1 MGESDHDLLEVPM
14 SPEPLPDFRHVLLLS
29 RGGLNAAE
37 LAECHG
43 VLCGMICGE
52 NGNTAQDFL
61 AHLSTLEL
69 AVDAGTAL
77 HDAMIEA
84 FESTVQQLADAE
96 LRFNLWLPDDE
107 QPLDERT
114 QALAQWCT
122 GFLAGLGVG
131 GPLEKL
137 SQEAAEALG
146 DLQQIARAGF
156 SAPSDDAEEMSQDEE
171 NEQAFV
177 EIVEYVRVVTL
188 ILREEL
194 RGPGADDP
202 IH

>member
-1 MGESDHDLLEVPM
+1 MPPDA
-14 SPEPLPDFRHVLLLS
+14 LPDFRHVLLLS
-29 RGGLNAAE
+29 HGGLNAAE

-52 NGNTAQDFL
+52 SGHTAADFL
-61 AHLSTLEL
+61 SHLATLEL
-69 AVDAGTAL
+69 TVEADSVL
-77 HDAMIEA
+77 HDALTEA
-84 FESTVQQLADAE
+84 FHSTMQQLADEE

-107 QPLDERT
+107 QPLAERT
-114 QALAQWCT
+114 QSLAQWCT
-122 GFLAGLGVG
+122 GFLAGIGLG
-131 GPLEKL
+131 GPLQSL
-137 SQEAAEALG
+137 SEEASEALA

-156 SAPSDDAEEMSQDEE
+156 SLQADDAGEVAPQEE
-171 NEQAFV
+171 NEQAFC

-194 RGPGADDP
+194 RGPGEDDQ